1 MSQSTLPKKLVI
13 REPTV
18 SHEPTVIREPTV
30 SHEPN
35 ENKYIMGKN
44 SDKVTLT
51 FKIFMKKRQSRASKT
66 ITLNTTLGELRKEK
80 ISYWET
86 PIYRSSVNIVDS
98 NVIYISKP
106 FVIKNFIKM
115 FEKLGSK
122 VEIPKKFN
130 YNIDFYTESIYD
142 VLLTSTRPYNLN
154 IV

>member
-66 ITLNTTLGELRKEK
+66 LTLNTTLGELRKEK
-80 ISYWET
+80 ISYWEP
-86 PIYRSSVNIVDS
+86 PIYRSSINTVDS

-106 FVIKNFIKM
+106 FVIKHFLKM